1 MTAQPASNDALMED
15 IVGLCK
21 RRGFIFPSSE
31 IYGGYNGFF
40 DYGPLGVELRNNIK
54 QAWWRDF
61 VHRRDDVEGLDS
73 TIIMH
78 PAIWKASGHVDGF
91 SDPMV
96 DCKESKLRYRADQ
109 LFIAPVVLDGETVGY
124 VAFVEGADTPAIL
137 KRAKKL
143 RDLKELKS
151 AKLDEA
157 LLANEHIEFTDA
169 SPEQGALTLGPDAN
183 LPGTL
188 TEPREFKLMFE
199 TKVGPLADDS
209 ATAYLRPETAQGI
222 FANYKNIVDTGRVKI
237 PFGIAQIGK

>member
-1 MTAQPASNDALMED
+1 MTAQVASNDRLMEEL
-15 IVGLCK
+15 VGLCK

-61 VHRRDDVEGLDS
+61 VHRRDDIEGLDS
-73 TIIMH
+73 SIIMH

-109 LFIAPVVLDGETVGY
+109 LFIAPVHLDGESVGY
-124 VAFVEGADTPAIL
+124 VAFLEGADSTTIY

-143 RDLKELKS
+143 RDLLGRKQS
-151 AKLDEA
+151 VLDENQ
-157 LLANEHIEFTDA
+157 LSSDPTEFT
-169 SPEQGALTLGPDAN
+169 
-183 LPGTL
+183 
-188 TEPREFKLMFE
+188 
-199 TKVGPLADDS
+199 
-209 ATAYLRPETAQGI
+209 
-222 FANYKNIVDTGRVKI
+222 
-237 PFGIAQIGK
+237 

>member
-1 MTAQPASNDALMED
+1 MTAQVASNDRLMEEL
-15 IVGLCK
+15 VGLCK

-61 VHRRDDVEGLDS
+61 VHRRDDIEGLDS
-73 TIIMH
+73 SIIMH

-109 LFIAPVVLDGETVGY
+109 LFIAPVHLDGESVGY
-124 VAFVEGADTPAIL
+124 VDFLEGADSTTIY

-143 RDLKELKS
+143 RDLLGRKQS
-151 AKLDEA
+151 VLDENQ
-157 LLANEHIEFTDA
+157 LSSDPTEFT
-169 SPEQGALTLGPDAN
+169 
-183 LPGTL
+183 
-188 TEPREFKLMFE
+188 
-199 TKVGPLADDS
+199 
-209 ATAYLRPETAQGI
+209 
-222 FANYKNIVDTGRVKI
+222 
-237 PFGIAQIGK
+237 